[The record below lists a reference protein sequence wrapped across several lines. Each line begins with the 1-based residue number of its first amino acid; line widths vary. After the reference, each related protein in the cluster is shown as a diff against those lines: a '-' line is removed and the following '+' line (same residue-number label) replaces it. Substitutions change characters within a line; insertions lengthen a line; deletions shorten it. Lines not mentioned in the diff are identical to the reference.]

1 MGAFSMYEEYL
12 LKSSTI
18 DFQLPSWKLVG
29 FLVGFF
35 CGFFF
40 WLAKIQWLCVLEYY
54 KVNKVHGSQ
63 LDSNSFDAQI
73 PQ

>member
-1 MGAFSMYEEYL
+1 MYEEYL

-40 WLAKIQWLCVLEYY
+40 GWLKYNGYVY
-54 KVNKVHGSQ
+54 
-63 LDSNSFDAQI
+63 
-73 PQ
+73 